1 MNAGREGDVNRGGA
15 DSRNRNNGNG
25 SIVSRGR
32 ADGSN
37 GTILTNA
44 RSLYLF
50 LPPSLSLSSVK
61 YSRSRLSSAN
71 FLPALVVK
79 IYNGASL

>member
-50 LPPSLSLSSVK
+50 LPPSLPLSLFRK
-61 YSRSRLSSAN
+61 I
-71 FLPALVVK
+71 FTIPFVVREFFT
-79 IYNGASL
+79 GARCENL

>member
-44 RSLYLF
+44 CSLYLF
-50 LPPSLSLSSVK
+50 LFSLSLSSVK

-71 FLPALVVK
+71 FLPALVVE

>member
-44 RSLYLF
+44 CSLYLF
-50 LPPSLSLSSVK
+50 LFSLSLSSVK